1 MNIDK
6 TDRKILYE
14 LDLNARKPHSQI
26 AKKLRINR
34 SIVSYRINEMKKKGI
49 IKGTFLELN
58 NQLLGYYNVRLFIK
72 FSNAKLDEIRC
83 VHQFNKK

>member
-49 IKGTFLELN
+49 IKGTF
-58 NQLLGYYNVRLFIK
+58 
-72 FSNAKLDEIRC
+72 
-83 VHQFNKK
+83 